1 MIVPVILCGGSGT
14 RLWPL
19 ARAGLPKPLL
29 SLTADNSLL
38 QETLL
43 RLDALVP
50 EPAPPVVVCNEA
62 HRFLVTSQLRA
73 LGIAGARLVLEPDG
87 RSTAPAV
94 TLGALVAAE
103 RWGPEVLLLVLPADH
118 VIARPE
124 AFVAA
129 VEAGLPAAREGQ
141 LVAFGVRPTRPETGY
156 GYVATG
162 PGPGPAPGVLRIA
175 EFIEKPDEAAAR
187 RFLAAGT
194 CLWNSGM
201 FLFRADAWQRELAR
215 HAPDMAA
222 AIGAGLLRRDGDDVM
237 VDARGFA
244 ACRSGSIDRAV
255 MEKTASGVVVP
266 LDAGWEDAGSYAA
279 LREIGP
285 RDPAGNALRG
295 DVLAIDSRD
304 CYVRSQGR
312 LVGVIGLDGCVV
324 VETPDAVLVAPLD
337 RSQEVGRLVE
347 ELEARGRAESREGRE
362 VMKPWGSYDSLARG
376 TGFQVKRLT
385 VLPGGQLSLQ
395 MHQRRAEH
403 WVVVAGS
410 ARVTCDDDVRDLR
423 PGDHAYIPAGAR
435 HRIENA
441 GSAVLHII
449 EVQVGD
455 YLGEDDI
462 VRFEDRYGR
471 AGRTD

>member
-43 RLDALVP
+43 RLEGLVP

-62 HRFLVTSQLRA
+62 HRFLVASQLRA
-73 LGIAGARLVLEPDG
+73 LGIAHPRLVLEPEG

-94 TLGALVAAE
+94 SLAALVAAE
-103 RWGPEVLLLVLPADH
+103 QWGPEVLLLVLPADH
-118 VIARPE
+118 VISRPE

-129 VEAGLPAAREGQ
+129 VEAGRPAAREGH

-156 GYVATG
+156 GYVATA
-162 PGPGPAPGVLRIA
+162 PGPSPGILRIA

-187 RFLAAGT
+187 WYLAAGT
-194 CLWNSGM
+194 FLWNSGM
-201 FLFRADAWQRELAR
+201 FLFRADAWQREVAR
-215 HAPDMAA
+215 HAPDMAVAIA
-222 AIGAGLLRRDGDDVM
+222 AALLRRDGDDVM
-237 VDARGFA
+237 VDARTFA
-244 ACRSGSIDRAV
+244 ACPVGSIDRAV
-255 MEKTASGVVVP
+255 MEKTDSGVVIP

-295 DVLAIDSRD
+295 DVLAIDTRD
-304 CYVRSQGR
+304 SYVRSQGR

-324 VETPDAVLVAPLD
+324 VETPDAVLVAPLA
-337 RSQEVGRLVE
+337 RSQEVTRLVE
-347 ELEARGRAESREGRE
+347 ELEARGRSEAREGRE

-376 TGFQVKRLT
+376 PGFQVKRLT

-403 WVVVAGS
+403 WVVVSGR

-441 GSAVLHII
+441 ASAVLHII

-455 YLGEDDI
+455 HLGEDDI